1 MIPSMR
7 IEEMELE
14 ETGMAEDTD
23 LTQRHG
29 DAEPRKDFVYN
40 PTSVSL
46 RLCVTSVS
54 SVLSASFFSASS

>member
-14 ETGMAEDTD
+14 ETEMAEDTD

-29 DAEPRKDFVYN
+29 DTEIFFCK
-40 PTSVSL
+40 TSAPL
-46 RLCVTSVS
+46 RLCVRSVS
-54 SVLSASFFSASS
+54 SVLSASS